1 MAKKTVAGY
10 RDIKSKNVA
19 KVIRMVKSP
28 KTGSYQFK
36 EYIMDSDKVNDF
48 LSKNSNNK

>member
-10 RDIKSKNVA
+10 RDIKSKNVT